1 MSCCPFLSGTQ
12 GHPPYLLWLFIVFSI
27 VGLVIIIQK
36 LNKVIK
42 FIEKK

>member
-1 MSCCPFLSGTQ
+1 MTCCPFLSGAQ
-12 GHPPYLLWLFIVFSI
+12 GHPPYLFWFFIVFSI
-27 VGLVIIIQK
+27 VGIAIIIQK